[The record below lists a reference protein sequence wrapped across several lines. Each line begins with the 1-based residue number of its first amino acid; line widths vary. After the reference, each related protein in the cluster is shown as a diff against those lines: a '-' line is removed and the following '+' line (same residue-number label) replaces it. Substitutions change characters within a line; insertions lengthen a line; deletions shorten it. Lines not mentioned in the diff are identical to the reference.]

1 MNRIVYIAAAAALCV
16 AQSAAAS
23 PDRMRAD
30 ALAGVGL
37 DGIRQQGHGG
47 GKGNGGAAHA
57 QGGGQGGGSA
67 RSQGGGNS
75 GGGSH
80 SAARPQQ
87 GGGRSDHASQGGGS
101 SGSARGRSSG
111 SSRDDRGSS
120 ASGSNRARGSSD
132 DSRGNSARR
141 SSDDSRGNGA
151 RRSSDDS
158 RGNSSRG
165 SDDRARGNSSG
176 NNGSNGNGAASGNS
190 AGNHGSGSAAH
201 SSRGGRGRLG
211 DADLSRHLASLP
223 ANVRAYARSRRAS
236 ERMAAGALA
245 RSIARGGDV
254 NRFDVRSQNGGVR
267 ILNRRGDL
275 LVDLDENRARTL
287 GGWQMRRL
295 GDRQPRANAPAFCRS
310 GEGHPVWG
318 REWCLDKGFG
328 LGSRSGTLWS
338 RGTIDDV
345 TWRRQTDDR
354 MDRGGLIGVLGDI
367 VLGRLALQAVTL
379 GYDQPLAGYW
389 VAQPEGPRL
398 LRVRS
403 GEYEVAEFVDT
414 NRDDRVDVLYVSQPV
429 YVVQARL

>member
-1 MNRIVYIAAAAALCV
+1 MNRIAYFTALGALCV
-16 AQSAAAS
+16 VQSAAAS
-23 PDRMRAD
+23 PGRANAD
-30 ALAGVGL
+30 VLAARGL

-47 GKGNGGAAHA
+47 GGKGSGGAAHG

-67 RSQGGGNS
+67 RSQGGGNG

-87 GGGRSDHASQGGGS
+87 GGGRSEHASQGGGS

-111 SSRDDRGSS
+111 SNRDDHGSS
-120 ASGSNRARGSSD
+120 ASSGNRARGSSD
-132 DSRGNSARR
+132 DSRGNGARG
-141 SSDDSRGNGA
+141 SSDDSRGN
-151 RRSSDDS
+151 R
-158 RGNSSRG
+158 SRG

-176 NNGSNGNGAASGNS
+176 NNGSNGNGEASSSSTGNR
-190 AGNHGSGSAAH
+190 GSNSNA
-201 SSRGGRGRLG
+201 STDRRGGRGRLG
-211 DADLSRHLASLP
+211 DAELSRHLASLP
-223 ANVRAYARSRRAS
+223 ANVRAYAQSQRAS

-295 GDRQPRANAPAFCRS
+295 GDRQPRADAPAFCRS

-345 TWRRQTDDR
+345 TWRRPTDDR

-367 VLGRLALQAVTL
+367 IFGRLALQAVTL

-403 GEYEVAEFVDT
+403 GDYEVAEFVDT